1 MVLEESRKQRPLEIS
16 DLAIRGGDIIPL
28 CENNFPLVGKTLSHL
43 LAKVI
48 DNPSLNKREELIEM
62 AKNYINMNNF
72 D

>member
-1 MVLEESRKQRPLEIS
+1 MVLEESRKRRPLGIS
-16 DLAIRGGDIIPL
+16 DLAIRGGDIIPF
-28 CENNFPLVGKTLSHL
+28 CDNNFSLVGKTLSHL